1 MGTQVRVHSTN
12 LFIIL
17 QSNTNPVNSWPAMA
31 PAAFDSRKQAVLA
44 GLCSDAADKSPK
56 GHVDA
61 PVRALAIR
69 RHALRPRAPA
79 A

>member
-1 MGTQVRVHSTN
+1 
-12 LFIIL
+12 
-17 QSNTNPVNSWPAMA
+17 MA
-31 PAAFDSRKQAVLA
+31 PADFDSRKQAVLA